1 MACRQGREMET
12 PTISINTPLEEV
24 VMLARRFD
32 QIAVE
37 GDDTFEKA
45 ILETINA
52 ASLDGAA
59 RRRRARARTRK
70 FGLLLLVAVLLGLIA
85 VGVWIWP
92 EFQSGGILF
101 DTHGNIV
108 IQDGGSVTNDGSGHH
123 LDARQDTFRIVQ
135 ILSWPSVVIVV
146 SFLTYLVI
154 RQAIKSG
161 NTVEMSWKITQRAQ
175 GRIVVRKVVE
185 RRRALI

>member
-1 MACRQGREMET
+1 MTTRSRKCKNGGTDVSHAPFCRWRSEWRAGRAGMET

-92 EFQSGGILF
+92 EFQSGGIL
-101 DTHGNIV
+101 
-108 IQDGGSVTNDGSGHH
+108 
-123 LDARQDTFRIVQ
+123 LD
-135 ILSWPSVVIVV
+135 
-146 SFLTYLVI
+146 
-154 RQAIKSG
+154 
-161 NTVEMSWKITQRAQ
+161 
-175 GRIVVRKVVE
+175 
-185 RRRALI
+185 